1 MSCRSYF
8 SSPLSVVKPEAGL
21 VNLCGYRQ
29 YMSFAV
35 TTDLLRVALCAWA
48 VGFAFALVG
57 FALVAPLL
65 VVTGF
70 VVAILLPILMV
81 TLLVCLA
88 WPSAQNIFLIIVDV
102 IRTAKPG
109 LLAGPAYS
117 LERPP
122 RFHSLL
128 T

>member
-21 VNLCGYRQ
+21 VNLRGYRQ

-35 TTDLLRVALCAWA
+35 TTELLRLALCVWA
-48 VGFAFALVG
+48 VGIVFALVG
-57 FALVAPLL
+57 FALVAPIL

-70 VVAILLPILMV
+70 VVAVVLPILMV
-81 TLLVCLA
+81 LLLVCPA
-88 WPSAQNIFLIIVDV
+88 WPSAQNIFLVIVAV
-102 IRTAKPG
+102 IHTAKPG
-109 LLAGPAYS
+109 LLAWPAYS
-117 LERPP
+117 VERPP
-122 RFHSLL
+122 RFLSL

>member
-1 MSCRSYF
+1 M
-8 SSPLSVVKPEAGL
+8 KPEAGL
-21 VNLCGYRQ
+21 VNLRGYRQ
-29 YMSFAV
+29 YTSFAV
-35 TTDLLRVALCAWA
+35 TTELLRVAFCVWT
-48 VGFAFALVG
+48 VGFVFALAG
-57 FALVAPLL
+57 FVFVSPLL
-65 VVTGF
+65 LVTGF

-88 WPSAQNIFLIIVDV
+88 WPSAQNIFLTIVDV

-109 LLAGPAYS
+109 LLAGPAY
-117 LERPP
+117 LFERPP